1 MDAELS
7 VRSILDKDA
16 DHNTK
21 ATDKKAEEG
30 FKKKLEDKISERG
43 QLDGWRLRGDMVE
56 SKQGTLEEK
65 EKGSKKG
72 RPRLFWLIVFNLVM
86 EQAW

>member
-43 QLDGWRLRGDMVE
+43 
-56 SKQGTLEEK
+56 
-65 EKGSKKG
+65 
-72 RPRLFWLIVFNLVM
+72 
-86 EQAW
+86 